1 MTTEATLRPGQNG
14 TKRLTDKSGKRLVCV
29 RYKYDK
35 AKRYEDIAALGVES
49 RVVANDD
56 PPSEA

>member
-1 MTTEATLRPGQNG
+1 MRPGQNG
-14 TKRLTDKSGKRLVCV
+14 TKRLTDKYRERLVCV